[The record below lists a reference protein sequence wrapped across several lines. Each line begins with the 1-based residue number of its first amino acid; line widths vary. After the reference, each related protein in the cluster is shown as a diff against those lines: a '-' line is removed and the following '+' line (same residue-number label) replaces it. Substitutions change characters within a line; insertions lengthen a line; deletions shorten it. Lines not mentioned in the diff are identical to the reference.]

1 MSQHELDGPDETV
14 IAAREEFD
22 FSPLAQLEV
31 ASVPVI
37 SIELSGVTCV
47 GPAERPLGPPLGQ
60 SCGRPRCR
68 YRAHDL
74 TLHESRHALLS
85 SFAQTAASISAP
97 LDFLFDGLTLDVYRV
112 RSRGE
117 IRCANLEHHPVRD
130 QLRFSAERL
139 AAQPIASP
147 EWELVRRLRDQRRTR
162 AIRLAGAPSAQRLIV
177 HTDLAEDLQVERLGT
192 LAEVLPI
199 VPAGLGGDGL
209 AATVARRLGRTSD

>member
-1 MSQHELDGPDETV
+1 VFS
-14 IAAREEFD
+14 IA
-22 FSPLAQLEV
+22 LA
-31 ASVPVI
+31 
-37 SIELSGVTCV
+37 GVTCV
-47 GPAERPLGPPLGQ
+47 GPAERPFGPPLGQ
-60 SCGRPRCR
+60 SCGRLCCR

-74 TLHESRHALLS
+74 TLHESRHALFS

-97 LDFLFDGLTLDVYRV
+97 VDFVIDGLALDVYRV

-117 IRCANLEHHPVRD
+117 IRCADLEHHPIRD

-139 AAQPIASP
+139 AAQPIDSP

-162 AIRLAGAPSAQRLIV
+162 AIRLAGAPGAQRLII
-177 HTDLAEDLQVERLGT
+177 HADLAEDLQVERLGA

-209 AATVARRLGRTSD
+209 AATLARRLGRTND